1 MKNTRIIGAKR
12 YTIVITAFLLLFVI
26 LTGCDLTGTGGV
38 TPEVLSAEDIV
49 PEAPG
54 EGSGGYE
61 TPGEGAGGTETPGE
75 GSGGTE
81 TPGEG
86 AGGTETPGEG
96 TGGTETPGEGTGGT
110 ETPGEGSGGSEAPGE
125 GSGGYETPGEGT
137 GGTETPSEGS
147 GGSETLSTDPANP
160 TTWNAQQVYATAGYY
175 VSHNGKTYEN
185 QWWVQGDEPGE
196 TNAWREVNADGS
208 YVVYLQPG
216 QENISDWSET
226 VEYPGTNY
234 YVRYNGLEYRSRWHA
249 NAGEVPGTAAVWET
263 VE

>member
-1 MKNTRIIGAKR
+1 MKNTRTTGKKF
-12 YTIVITAFLLLFVI
+12 YTVAITAFLLLFVI

-38 TPEVLSAEDIV
+38 TPKVLSAEDIV

-54 EGSGGYE
+54 EG
-61 TPGEGAGGTETPGE
+61 TGGTETPGE

-86 AGGTETPGEG
+86 SGGSETPGEGSGGTETPGEG
-96 TGGTETPGEGTGGT
+96 TGESETP
-110 ETPGEGSGGSEAPGE
+110 
-125 GSGGYETPGEGT
+125 
-137 GGTETPSEGS
+137 
-147 GGSETLSTDPANP
+147 STDPANP

-185 QWWVQGDEPGE
+185 QWWVQGEEPGE
-196 TNAWREVNADGS
+196 TNGWREVNADGS

-226 VEYPGTNY
+226 VEYPGANY

>member
-1 MKNTRIIGAKR
+1 MKNTRIISAKC

-38 TPEVLSAEDIV
+38 TPEVLRAEDIV

-54 EGSGGYE
+54 EGTGGAETPGESSGGTE
-61 TPGEGAGGTETPGE
+61 TPGEGSGESETPGE

-86 AGGTETPGEG
+86 SGE
-96 TGGTETPGEGTGGT
+96 
-110 ETPGEGSGGSEAPGE
+110 
-125 GSGGYETPGEGT
+125 
-137 GGTETPSEGS
+137 
-147 GGSETLSTDPANP
+147 SETLSTDPANP
-160 TTWNAQQVYATAGYY
+160 TTWNAQQVYAKAGYY

-196 TNAWREVNADGS
+196 TNGWREVNADGS

-226 VEYPGTNY
+226 VEYPGANY

-249 NAGEVPGTAAVWET
+249 NAGEVPGTAGVWET

>member
-1 MKNTRIIGAKR
+1 MKNTRTTGKKF
-12 YTIVITAFLLLFVI
+12 YTVAITAFLLLFVI

-49 PEAPG
+49 PEAPS
-54 EGSGGYE
+54 EGSGGSE
-61 TPGEGAGGTETPGE
+61 TPGEGSGGTETPGE

-86 AGGTETPGEG
+86 SGGSETPGEG
-96 TGGTETPGEGTGGT
+96 TGESETP
-110 ETPGEGSGGSEAPGE
+110 
-125 GSGGYETPGEGT
+125 
-137 GGTETPSEGS
+137 
-147 GGSETLSTDPANP
+147 STDPANP

-185 QWWVQGDEPGE
+185 QWWVQGEEPGE
-196 TNAWREVNADGS
+196 TNAWREVSADGS

-226 VEYPGTNY
+226 VEYPGANY
-234 YVRYNGLEYRSRWHA
+234 YVRYDGLEYRSRWHA

>member
-1 MKNTRIIGAKR
+1 MKNTRITGTKR
-12 YTIVITAFLLLFVI
+12 STIVITAFLLLFVI

-54 EGSGGYE
+54 EG
-61 TPGEGAGGTETPGE
+61 TGE
-75 GSGGTE
+75 TE

-110 ETPGEGSGGSEAPGE
+110 ETPGEGTGGTETPGE
-125 GSGGYETPGEGT
+125 GSGGTETPGEGT
-137 GGTETPSEGS
+137 GGSETPGEGA
-147 GGSETLSTDPANP
+147 GESETLSTDPANP

-196 TNAWREVNADGS
+196 TNGWREVNADGS

-226 VEYPGTNY
+226 VEYPGANY

>member
-12 YTIVITAFLLLFVI
+12 YTIVITAFSLLFVI

-54 EGSGGYE
+54 EG
-61 TPGEGAGGTETPGE
+61 TGGTEAPGE

-86 AGGTETPGEG
+86 
-96 TGGTETPGEGTGGT
+96 TGGT
-110 ETPGEGSGGSEAPGE
+110 EAPGE
-125 GSGGYETPGEGT
+125 GSGGTEAPGEGT
-137 GGTETPSEGS
+137 GGT
-147 GGSETLSTDPANP
+147 ETLSTDPANP

-196 TNAWREVNADGS
+196 TNGWREVNADGS

-226 VEYPGTNY
+226 VEYPGANY
-234 YVRYNGLEYRSRWHA
+234 YVRYNGLAYRSRWHA
-249 NAGEVPGTAAVWET
+249 NVGEVPGTAAVWET

>member
-1 MKNTRIIGAKR
+1 MKHTRTTGKKF
-12 YTIVITAFLLLFVI
+12 YTVAITAFLLLFVI
-26 LTGCDLTGTGGV
+26 LTGCDVTGTGGV

-54 EGSGGYE
+54 EG
-61 TPGEGAGGTETPGE
+61 
-75 GSGGTE
+75 
-81 TPGEG
+81 
-86 AGGTETPGEG
+86 
-96 TGGTETPGEGTGGT
+96 TGGT
-110 ETPGEGSGGSEAPGE
+110 ETPGEGSGGSET
-125 GSGGYETPGEGT
+125 S
-137 GGTETPSEGS
+137 
-147 GGSETLSTDPANP
+147 STDPANP

-185 QWWVQGDEPGE
+185 QWWVQGEEPGE

-226 VEYPGTNY
+226 VEYPGANY
-234 YVRYNGLEYRSRWHA
+234 YVRYHGLEYRSRWHA

>member
-12 YTIVITAFLLLFVI
+12 YTIVITAFSLLFVI

-54 EGSGGYE
+54 EG
-61 TPGEGAGGTETPGE
+61 TGGTETPGE

-86 AGGTETPGEG
+86 
-96 TGGTETPGEGTGGT
+96 TGGT
-110 ETPGEGSGGSEAPGE
+110 EAPGE
-125 GSGGYETPGEGT
+125 GSGGTEAPGEGT
-137 GGTETPSEGS
+137 GGT
-147 GGSETLSTDPANP
+147 ETLSTDPANP

-196 TNAWREVNADGS
+196 TNGWREVNADGS

-226 VEYPGTNY
+226 VEYPGANY
-234 YVRYNGLEYRSRWHA
+234 YVRYNGLAYRSRWHA
-249 NAGEVPGTAAVWET
+249 NVGEVPGTAAVWET

>member
-12 YTIVITAFLLLFVI
+12 YTIVITAFSLLFVI

-54 EGSGGYE
+54 EG
-61 TPGEGAGGTETPGE
+61 TGGTETPGE
-75 GSGGTE
+75 GS
-81 TPGEG
+81 
-86 AGGTETPGEG
+86 GGTETPGEG

-110 ETPGEGSGGSEAPGE
+110 EAPGE
-125 GSGGYETPGEGT
+125 GSGGTETPGEGT
-137 GGTETPSEGS
+137 GGTEAPGEGS
-147 GGSETLSTDPANP
+147 GGTEAPGEGTGGTETLSTDPANP

-196 TNAWREVNADGS
+196 TNGWREVNADGS

-226 VEYPGTNY
+226 VEYPGANY
-234 YVRYNGLEYRSRWHA
+234 YVRYNGLAYRSRWHA
-249 NAGEVPGTAAVWET
+249 NVGEVPGTAAVWET

>member
-1 MKNTRIIGAKR
+1 MKNTRTTGKKF
-12 YTIVITAFLLLFVI
+12 YTVAITAFLLLFVI

-49 PEAPG
+49 PEASS
-54 EGSGGYE
+54 EGSGG
-61 TPGEGAGGTETPGE
+61 
-75 GSGGTE
+75 S
-81 TPGEG
+81 
-86 AGGTETPGEG
+86 
-96 TGGTETPGEGTGGT
+96 ETPGEGTGGT
-110 ETPGEGSGGSEAPGE
+110 ETPGEGSGGSETPGE
-125 GSGGYETPGEGT
+125 GSGGSETPGEGT
-137 GGTETPSEGS
+137 GE
-147 GGSETLSTDPANP
+147 SETLSTDPANP

-185 QWWVQGDEPGE
+185 QWWVQGEEPGE

-226 VEYPGTNY
+226 VEYPGANY
-234 YVRYNGLEYRSRWHA
+234 YVRYDGLEYRSRWHA
-249 NAGEVPGTAAVWET
+249 NTGEVPGTAAVWEL